1 VSVEAL
7 APGQDREP
15 RSSDHEHDPCGPR
28 KKVRTTV
35 GRQIGAAHSAGSIC
49 APSLSEVQGPDD
61 ARQHR
66 AKKPKRGLAH
76 VSLRCLQ
83 SRTYDLRNA

>member
-1 VSVEAL
+1 
-7 APGQDREP
+7 
-15 RSSDHEHDPCGPR
+15 
-28 KKVRTTV
+28 V

-66 AKKPKRGLAH
+66 AKKP
-76 VSLRCLQ
+76 
-83 SRTYDLRNA
+83 